1 MLVTS
6 QRASGVVAY
15 ALATAAVAL
24 IVAGLLHVSGYD
36 VVQSARALWGGAFG
50 SVDAFV
56 SSTLVRA
63 TPLLI
68 MGCAVALAFRVG
80 VFNVGG
86 DGQFLVGAAAST
98 WVAPM
103 AAALPRGVAILL
115 ALAAGAVAG
124 ALWGVLPALFR
135 RRWGVFEVL
144 STLMMNFIAAHVIS
158 YLVRGPLQEPTRVY
172 PQSTTISDALQLPVI
187 FRGSRLHAGF
197 LIAVICVVAAWL
209 WLSRRA
215 GGFNARVTGANPLAA
230 ASAGRID
237 TSAVAFRVFVAG
249 AALCGLAGAIE
260 VLGVTF
266 ALYENLSPGYGF
278 TAIAVALLAG
288 LHPLGVLLSA
298 VFLAALDA
306 GASAMQREASVP
318 SVTVW
323 VIQALLVLAALTARA
338 LRGRAWRSVR
348 LAQS

>member
-1 MLVTS
+1 MPGDPKRL
-6 QRASGVVAY
+6 SGVLAY
-15 ALATAAVAL
+15 AVAIAAVA
-24 IVAGLLHVSGYD
+24 VVSGALLGVSGYD
-36 VVQSARALWGGAFG
+36 VSQSARALWGGAFG
-50 SVDAFV
+50 SPDAFV

-63 TPLLI
+63 IPLLI
-68 MGCAVALAFRVG
+68 MGSAIALAFRVG

-86 DGQFLVGAAAST
+86 DGQFLAGAAAST
-98 WVAPM
+98 WVALI
-103 AAALPRGVAILL
+103 ATRLPSVLAIVL
-115 ALAAGAVAG
+115 ALVAG
-124 ALWGVLPALFR
+124 ALAGALWSVLPALFR

-144 STLMMNFIAAHVIS
+144 STLMMNFIAAYLIS
-158 YLVRGPLQEPTRVY
+158 YLVRGPLQEPTGVY
-172 PQSTTISDALQLPVI
+172 PQSPTISTALQLPII
-187 FRGSRLHAGF
+187 FSGSRLHAGF
-197 LIAVICVVAAWL
+197 IIASMCVALAWV

-215 GGFNARVTGANPLAA
+215 GGFNARVTGANPIAA
-230 ASAGRID
+230 ASAGRIE
-237 TSAVAFRVFVAG
+237 TGAVAFRVFVAG

-288 LHPLGVLLSA
+288 LHPLGVLPSA

-306 GASAMQREASVP
+306 GAGAMQREAGVP

-323 VIQALLVLAALTARA
+323 VIQALLVLAALAARA
-338 LRGRAWRSVR
+338 LRNRRWGGVR